1 MHWFRANMH
10 IKVIMSNSP
19 EWGDLRYFL
28 ELARTGKLSATARKL
43 GVEHTTVSRRITRLE
58 HDLDISLFQRKRK
71 GYALSKAG
79 EALMQHAETMDAAML
94 SVLSE
99 AGVKDGGLSGT
110 VRIGAPEAYGLCIV
124 PPCLNRFYAEYPK
137 LIMEL
142 LPLPHF
148 PNLAAR
154 EVDILITLAPPRTG
168 RYVVS
173 RLTDLEYQL
182 HGSADYL
189 TGHPAITG
197 LHDLAEHDFVDYLQ
211 DQLMNEGLRYLE
223 QLTPSPRRRFTSTSM
238 LAQRDAVA
246 AGIGLGMLIPYVVD
260 HRPELIPVLPGKA
273 KVSLTLWIASPT
285 ELFNLPRVRAAWDF
299 IRAITESD
307 PGQFHFVD

>member
-1 MHWFRANMH
+1 
-10 IKVIMSNSP
+10 MSNST

-58 HDLDISLFQRKRK
+58 QDLDLSLFQRKRN
-71 GYALSKAG
+71 GYVLTQAG
-79 EALMQHAETMDAAML
+79 EALLPHAEAMDAAML
-94 SVLSE
+94 SAFSE
-99 AGVKDGGLSGT
+99 AGAKDGGVSGT
-110 VRIGAPEAYGLCIV
+110 VRIGTPEAYGLCIV
-124 PPCLNRFYAEYPK
+124 PRCLNRLYSAHPK
-137 LIMEL
+137 LILEL

-154 EVDILITLAPPRTG
+154 EVDILVTLAPPRTG

-182 HGSADYL
+182 HGSAEYL
-189 TGHPAITG
+189 AQHPAING
-197 LHDLAEHDFVDYLQ
+197 LDDLAEHDFVDYVQ

-260 HRPELIPVLPGKA
+260 RRPDLIPVLPGEA
-273 KVSLTLWIASPT
+273 KVSLTLWIAAPA
-285 ELFNLPRVRAAWDF
+285 ELFKLRRVRAAWDF
-299 IRAITESD
+299 LREITEND
-307 PGQFHFVD
+307 PGQFHFLD

>member
-1 MHWFRANMH
+1 
-10 IKVIMSNSP
+10 MSNSP

-28 ELARTGKLSATARKL
+28 ELARSGKLSATARKL

-58 HDLDISLFQRKRK
+58 QDLDISLFQRKGK
-71 GYALSKAG
+71 GYLLSKAG
-79 EALMQHAETMDAAML
+79 EALMPHAEAMDAAML
-94 SVLSE
+94 TALSE
-99 AGVKDGGLSGT
+99 AGAKDGGVSGT
-110 VRIGAPEAYGLCIV
+110 VRIGTPEAYGLCII
-124 PPCLNRFYAEYPK
+124 PRCLNQLYSEHPK
-137 LIMEL
+137 LIVEL

-154 EVDILITLAPPRTG
+154 EVDILVSLAPPRTG

-182 HGSADYL
+182 HGSAEYL
-189 TGHPAITG
+189 ARHPAITS
-197 LHDLAEHDFVDYLQ
+197 LEDLAEHDFVDYVQ

-246 AGIGLGMLIPYVVD
+246 AGLGLGMLIPYVVEQ
-260 HRPELIPVLPGKA
+260 RPDLIPVLPGKA
-273 KVSLTLWIASPT
+273 RVSLTLWIAAPT
-285 ELFNLPRVRAAWDF
+285 ELFKLRRVRAAWDF
-299 IRAITESD
+299 IREITESD
-307 PGQFHFVD
+307 PEQFHFVD